1 LDRLR
6 SIEYFVCAA
15 EMGSLAAAAQAL
27 DVSPPAVSKLMAAL
41 EERLGLALFT
51 RTSRGIVL
59 TPDGEAYF
67 IRCRQI
73 LADLESAEAALTLP
87 SELPRGALVVGLP
100 PNLATYCIAP
110 ALARFRARYPD
121 IQVQL
126 RRAYRD
132 TDLAAKNLDA
142 LVALAWLEREDLIAH
157 RLAQT
162 RFLICAAPTYWA
174 RAGIPTEPGELAR
187 HNCLVYRVPDAMTQ
201 DAWPFAKDGRQQV
214 VNLQPKAIGDEQG
227 WLIADALAG
236 GGVIRVIDLTVR
248 QHVERGELIPA
259 LTDWEALEAPPIHVI
274 YRRVQRRNPRV
285 KVFVGFVRDLFADLE
300 SQRLPRIGSPPRPT
314 PKPQWWRQHSR
325 SRASRERPET

>member
-15 EMGSLAAAAQAL
+15 EMGSLAAAANVL
-27 DVSPPAVSKLMAAL
+27 DVSPPAVSKLIAAL

-51 RTSRGIVL
+51 RTSRGVVL
-59 TPDGEAYF
+59 TPDGETYF
-67 IRCRQI
+67 ARCQQI
-73 LADLESAEAALTLP
+73 LTDLESAEAALTSP
-87 SELPRGALVVGLP
+87 SEMPRGTLVIGLP

-121 IQVQL
+121 IQVHL

-132 TDLAAKNLDA
+132 ADLAAKNLDA
-142 LVALAWLEREDLIAH
+142 LVALAWLERDDLIAH

-162 RFLICAAPTYWA
+162 RFLVCAAPSYWA

-187 HNCLVYRVPDAMTQ
+187 HNCLVYRVPDAITQ
-201 DAWPFAKDGRQQV
+201 DAWPFAKDGGREV
-214 VNLQPKAIGDEQG
+214 VSLHPKAIADEQG

-248 QHVERGELIPA
+248 QHVERGDLVPA
-259 LTDWEALEAPPIHVI
+259 LTDWEALEAPPIYVI

-300 SQRLPRIGSPPRPT
+300 SQRLPKLGSPPRPT
-314 PKPQWWRQHSR
+314 PKPRWWRQHSR
-325 SRASRERPET
+325 SALPRNPPGT